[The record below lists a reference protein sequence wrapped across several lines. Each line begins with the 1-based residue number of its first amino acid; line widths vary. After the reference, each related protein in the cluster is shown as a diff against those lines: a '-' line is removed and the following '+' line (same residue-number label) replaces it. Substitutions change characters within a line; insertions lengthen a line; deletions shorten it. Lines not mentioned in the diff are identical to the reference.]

1 MLPLPDH
8 PGSRSQMAEG
18 LLRNLAEGQFEV
30 HSAGT
35 EAIRVR
41 PLAIRAM
48 DEIGVD
54 ISDQESKTLERYL
67 GEPFDYVITACDEAN
82 EACPFSPGA
91 KTRLH

>member
-1 MLPLPDH
+1 
-8 PGSRSQMAEG
+8 MAEG
-18 LLRNLAEGQFEV
+18 LLRNLAEDRLEV

-67 GEPFDYVITACDEAN
+67 GEPFDYVITVCDEAN
-82 EACPFSPGA
+82 EACPFISGA